1 MCMDHIEI
9 QKTLLLLI
17 SILKGTYESHSA
29 MKETRILYTILSIFL
44 NAATYLCM
52 HGMNQG
58 KHKHCAEYK
67 ASNFWSD
74 EQAEFCILAMKK

>member
-9 QKTLLLLI
+9 QKTLLRLI
-17 SILKGTYESHSA
+17 SILKGTY
-29 MKETRILYTILSIFL
+29 ETRILYTILSIFL

>member
-1 MCMDHIEI
+1 MDHIEI
-9 QKTLLLLI
+9 QKTLLRLI
-17 SILKGTYESHSA
+17 SILKGTY
-29 MKETRILYTILSIFL
+29 ETRILYTILSIFL

-67 ASNFWSD
+67 TSNFWSD

>member
-1 MCMDHIEI
+1 MDHIEI
-9 QKTLLLLI
+9 QKTLLRLI
-17 SILKGTYESHSA
+17 SILKGTY
-29 MKETRILYTILSIFL
+29 ETRILYTILSIFL